1 MKNHKKLRNALAT
14 LLLALPLA
22 LQGAVGVKTAQAAET
37 STETATVTLH
47 KYVFDKS
54 LPSDKIDNSKS
65 QSEIEGWL
73 NKNNAKPLDGVEFT
87 AYDVTSE
94 YADAYKKATGNN
106 NESPADAAKTA
117 SAAVAKKA
125 DALQKT
131 PTAKVVDK
139 QKTANGGLASFD
151 LPLRDANGNYKAYLF
166 VETDAPANITQ
177 KAEPFVLAMPI
188 YEADGKN
195 VQKSINI
202 YPKNVKQSDKK
213 TLNDNRSHHDF
224 TAGEKIN
231 YTIETVVPWNIANK
245 KVYTITD
252 NPSKGLIMDADTIQ
266 IEGLAS
272 DKYTVEKNADNG
284 FTITITAANL
294 AAFAG
299 KTLKTTVK
307 GHLSI
312 EDLTLIDTGIPNK
325 ATAKVDNEAHHEVKS
340 EEVFTGGKKFV
351 KVDGSN
357 QSKTLAGAQFQL
369 VIVNNGKVVKYAH
382 GDEKKGYTF
391 DTNNTDVAT
400 KTTGENGQFEFAGL
414 KYSESLEA
422 GESYAVKEVK
432 APTGYDLLKAPVLF
446 TVAKDSYKTVQA
458 ADVQKI
464 SNTKKGGFLPSTGG
478 MGIVLFI
485 AAGVVVMAGAAGAM
499 IARRNRRE
507 NI

>member
-37 STETATVTLH
+37 STETATVMLH

-65 QSEIEGWL
+65 QDEINAWL
-73 NKNNAKPLDGVEFT
+73 TKNNAEALDGVEFT

-94 YADAYKKATGNN
+94 YADAYKTATGDK

-131 PTAKVVDK
+131 ATVVGK
-139 QKTANGGLASFD
+139 QTTANGGLASFAN

-166 VETDAPANITQ
+166 AETDAPANITQ

-188 YEADGKN
+188 YGADGKT
-195 VQKSINI
+195 VQKSI
-202 YPKNVKQSDKK
+202 DKK

-231 YTIETVVPWNIANK
+231 YSIETVVPWNIANK

-272 DKYTVEKNADNG
+272 NKYTVKKNADNG
-284 FTITITAANL
+284 FTITIPAANL

-325 ATAKVDNEAHHEVKS
+325 ATAKVDNEAHHEV
-340 EEVFTGGKKFV
+340 
-351 KVDGSN
+351 
-357 QSKTLAGAQFQL
+357 
-369 VIVNNGKVVKYAH
+369 VKYAH
-382 GDEKKGYTF
+382 GNEKDGYTF
-391 DTNNTDVAT
+391 DTNNTNVAT

-432 APTGYDLLKAPVLF
+432 APTGYDLLKDPVLF
-446 TVAKDSYKTVQA
+446 TVTKDSYKTVQA
-458 ADVQKI
+458 ADGQKI

-485 AAGVVVMAGAAGAM
+485 AAGVVVMAGAAGTM
-499 IARRNRRE
+499 IVRRNRRE

>member
-47 KYVFDKS
+47 KYVFDNS

-65 QSEIEGWL
+65 QDEINAWL
-73 NKNNAKPLDGVEFT
+73 NKNNAKTLDGVEFT

-94 YADAYKKATGNN
+94 YADAYKTATGKK

-125 DALQKT
+125 DALQKPAT
-131 PTAKVVDK
+131 VVGK
-139 QKTANGGLASFD
+139 QKTANGGLASFAN

-166 VETDAPANITQ
+166 VETDSPANITQ

-188 YEADGKN
+188 YGADGKT

-202 YPKNVKQSDKK
+202 YPKNVEQSDKK
-213 TLNDNRSHHDF
+213 TLEEKRPDF

-231 YTIETVVPWNIANK
+231 YSIETVVPWNIANK

-252 NPSKGLIMDADTIQ
+252 NPSKGLIMDTDTIH
-266 IEGLAS
+266 IEGLS
-272 DKYTVEKNADNG
+272 GEYEVEKNADNG
-284 FTITITAANL
+284 FTIKIPAANL

-351 KVDGSN
+351 KVDGSK

-369 VIVNNGKVVKYAH
+369 VIVKNGQVVKYAH
-382 GDEKKGYTF
+382 GNEKDGYTF

-400 KTTGENGQFEFAGL
+400 ETTGENGQFEFAGL

-432 APTGYDLLKAPVLF
+432 APTGYDLLKDPVLF
-446 TVAKDSYKTVQA
+446 TVEKDSYKTVQA
-458 ADVQKI
+458 ADGQKI

-485 AAGVVVMAGAAGAM
+485 VAGVVVMAGAAGAM

>member
-65 QSEIEGWL
+65 QDEINAWL
-73 NKNNAKPLDGVEFT
+73 TKNNAEALDGVEFT

-94 YADAYKKATGNN
+94 YADAYKTATGDK

-131 PTAKVVDK
+131 ATVVGK
-139 QKTANGGLASFD
+139 QTTANGGLASFAN

-166 VETDAPANITQ
+166 AETDAPANITQ

-188 YEADGKN
+188 YGADGKT

-272 DKYTVEKNADNG
+272 NKYTVKKNADNG
-284 FTITITAANL
+284 FTITIPAANL

-357 QSKTLAGAQFQL
+357 QSKTLAG
-369 VIVNNGKVVKYAH
+369 
-382 GDEKKGYTF
+382 
-391 DTNNTDVAT
+391 
-400 KTTGENGQFEFAGL
+400 L

-432 APTGYDLLKAPVLF
+432 APTGYDLLKDPVLF

-458 ADVQKI
+458 ADGQKI

-485 AAGVVVMAGAAGAM
+485 AAGVVVMAGAVGTM
-499 IARRNRRE
+499 IVRRNRRE

>member
-65 QSEIEGWL
+65 QDEINAWL
-73 NKNNAKPLDGVEFT
+73 TKNNAEALDGVEFT

-94 YADAYKKATGNN
+94 YADAYKTATGDK

-131 PTAKVVDK
+131 ATVVGK
-139 QKTANGGLASFD
+139 QTTANGGLASFAN

-166 VETDAPANITQ
+166 AETDAPANITQ

-188 YEADGKN
+188 YG
-195 VQKSINI
+195 
-202 YPKNVKQSDKK
+202 
-213 TLNDNRSHHDF
+213 
-224 TAGEKIN
+224 AGEKIN
-231 YTIETVVPWNIANK
+231 YSIETVVPWNIANK

-272 DKYTVEKNADNG
+272 NKYTVKKNADNG
-284 FTITITAANL
+284 FTITIPAANL

-369 VIVNNGKVVKYAH
+369 VIVKNGQVVKYAH
-382 GDEKKGYTF
+382 GNEKDGYTF
-391 DTNNTDVAT
+391 DTNNTNVAT

-432 APTGYDLLKAPVLF
+432 APTGYDLLKDPVLF

-458 ADVQKI
+458 ADGQKI

-485 AAGVVVMAGAAGAM
+485 AAGVVVMAGAVGTM
-499 IARRNRRE
+499 IVRRNRRE

>member
-65 QSEIEGWL
+65 QDEINAWL
-73 NKNNAKPLDGVEFT
+73 TKNNAEALDGVEFT

-131 PTAKVVDK
+131 ATAKVVDK
-139 QKTANGGLASFD
+139 QKTANGGLASFAN

-188 YEADGKN
+188 YGADGKT

-213 TLNDNRSHHDF
+213 TLEEKHKDF

-231 YTIETVVPWNIANK
+231 YSIETVVPWNIANK

-272 DKYTVEKNADNG
+272 DKYTVKKNADNG
-284 FTITITAANL
+284 FTITIPAANL

-369 VIVNNGKVVKYAH
+369 VIVKNGKVVKYAH
-382 GDEKKGYTF
+382 GNEKDGYTF
-391 DTNNTDVAT
+391 DANDSDVAT
-400 KTTGENGQFEFAGL
+400 KTTGEDGKFEFAGL
-414 KYSESLEA
+414 KYSTELEA

-432 APTGYDLLKAPVLF
+432 APAGYDMLKDPVQF
-446 TVAKDSYKTVQA
+446 TVAKDSYNGA
-458 ADVQKI
+458 AAVVQKV
-464 SNTKKGGFLPSTGG
+464 SDTKKGGFLPSTGG

>member
-47 KYVFDKS
+47 KYVFDNS

-65 QSEIEGWL
+65 QDEINAWL
-73 NKNNAKPLDGVEFT
+73 NKNNAKTLDNVEFT

-94 YADAYKKATGNN
+94 YAGAYKTASGDK

-117 SAAVAKKA
+117 SAVVAKKA

-131 PTAKVVDK
+131 ATVVGK
-139 QKTANGGLASFD
+139 QKTANGGLASFAN

-166 VETDAPANITQ
+166 VETDSPANITQ

-188 YEADGKN
+188 YGADGKT

-202 YPKNVKQSDKK
+202 YPKNVEQSDKK
-213 TLNDNRSHHDF
+213 TLEEKRPDF

-231 YTIETVVPWNIANK
+231 YSIETVVPWNIANK

-252 NPSKGLIMDADTIQ
+252 NPSKGLIMDTDTIH
-266 IEGLAS
+266 IEGLTS
-272 DKYTVEKNADNG
+272 DKYKVEKNADNG
-284 FTITITAANL
+284 FTIKIPAANL

-369 VIVNNGKVVKYAH
+369 VIVKNGQVVKYAH
-382 GDEKKGYTF
+382 GNEKDGYTF
-391 DTNNTDVAT
+391 DENNTNVAT

-414 KYSESLEA
+414 KYSKELEA

-432 APTGYDLLKAPVLF
+432 APTGYDLLKDPVLF
-446 TVAKDSYKTVQA
+446 TVEKDSYKTVQA
-458 ADVQKI
+458 ADGQKI

-485 AAGVVVMAGAAGAM
+485 VAGVVVMAGAAGVM

>member
-22 LQGAVGVKTAQAAET
+22 LQGTVGVKTAQAAET

-65 QSEIEGWL
+65 QDEINAWL
-73 NKNNAKPLDGVEFT
+73 TKNHAEALDGVEFT

-94 YADAYKKATGNN
+94 YADAYKTATGNN

-117 SAAVAKKA
+117 SAAVAAKA
-125 DALQKT
+125 DSLQKT
-131 PTAKVVDK
+131 ASVVGS
-139 QKTANGGLASFD
+139 QKTANGGLATFEG
-151 LPLRDANGNYKAYLF
+151 LKLRDDKGNYKAYLF

-188 YEADGKN
+188 YGADGKKVQSN
-195 VQKSINI
+195 VNI
-202 YPKNVKQSDKK
+202 YPKNVKDTDKK
-213 TLNDNRSHHDF
+213 KMTATHVDF
-224 TAGEKIN
+224 TAGEAIP
-231 YTIETVVPWNIANK
+231 YEIDTVVPWNIANK
-245 KVYTITD
+245 TEYTITD
-252 NPSKGLIMDADTIQ
+252 NPSKGLVMDTDTIA
-266 IEGLAS
+266 IEGLTK
-272 DKYTVEKNADNG
+272 DQYTVRKNADNG
-284 FTITITAANL
+284 FTITIRPAANL

-369 VIVNNGKVVKYAH
+369 VIVKNGQVVKYAH
-382 GDEKKGYTF
+382 GNEKNGYTF
-391 DTNNTDVAT
+391 DKNNTNVAM

-414 KYSESLEA
+414 KYSAELEA

-432 APTGYDLLKAPVLF
+432 APTGYDLLKDPVLF

-458 ADVQKI
+458 ADGQKI

>member
-65 QSEIEGWL
+65 QDEINAWL
-73 NKNNAKPLDGVEFT
+73 TKNNAEALDGVEFT

-94 YADAYKKATGNN
+94 YADAYKTATGNN

-131 PTAKVVDK
+131 AKVVGK
-139 QKTANGGLASFD
+139 QTTANGGLASFAN
-151 LPLRDANGNYKAYLF
+151 LPLRDANENYKAYLF
-166 VETDAPANITQ
+166 AETDAPANITQ

-188 YEADGKN
+188 YGADGKT

-272 DKYTVEKNADNG
+272 NKYTVKKNADNG

-369 VIVNNGKVVKYAH
+369 VIVKNGQVVKYAH
-382 GDEKKGYTF
+382 GNEKDGYTF
-391 DTNNTDVAT
+391 DTNNTNVAT

-432 APTGYDLLKAPVLF
+432 APTGYDLLKDPVLF

-458 ADVQKI
+458 ADGQKI

-485 AAGVVVMAGAAGAM
+485 VAGVVVMAGAAGAM

>member
-22 LQGAVGVKTAQAAET
+22 VQGAVGVQTAQAAEAAP
-37 STETATVTLH
+37 STVNVTLH
-47 KYVFDKS
+47 KYVFDKA

-117 SAAVAKKA
+117 SAAVAAKA
-125 DALQKT
+125 DSLQN
-131 PTAKVVDK
+131 PASVVGRK
-139 QKTANGGLASFD
+139 KTANGGLATFEG
-151 LPLRDANGNYKAYLF
+151 LKLRDDKGNYKAYLF
-166 VETDAPANITQ
+166 VETDAPANVTT

-188 YEADGKN
+188 YGADGKTVQSN
-195 VQKSINI
+195 VNI
-202 YPKNVKQSDKK
+202 YPKNVKDTDKK
-213 TLNDNRSHHDF
+213 KMTATHVDF
-224 TAGEKIN
+224 TAGEAIP
-231 YTIETVVPWNIANK
+231 YEIDTVVPWNIANK
-245 KVYTITD
+245 TEYTITD
-252 NPSKGLIMDADTIQ
+252 NPSKGLVMDTDTIA
-266 IEGLAS
+266 IEGLTK
-272 DKYTVEKNADNG
+272 DQYKVRKNADNG
-284 FTITITAANL
+284 FTITIPAGNL
-294 AAFAG
+294 AKFAG
-299 KTLKTTVK
+299 KTLKTTVN

-312 EDLTLIDTGIPNK
+312 ADLTLIDKGIPNE
-325 ATAKVDNEAHHEVKS
+325 ATAKVDNEAHDTVKS

-351 KVDGSN
+351 KVDASN
-357 QSKTLAGAQFQL
+357 TGKTLAGAQFQL
-369 VIVNNGKVVKYAH
+369 VIVKNGKVVKYAH
-382 GDEKKGYTF
+382 GNEKDGYTF
-391 DTNNTDVAT
+391 DANDSDVAT
-400 KTTGENGQFEFAGL
+400 KTTGEDGKFEFAGL
-414 KYSESLEA
+414 KYSTELEA

-432 APTGYDLLKAPVLF
+432 APAGYDLLKDPVLF
-446 TVAKDSYKTVQA
+446 TVAKDSYNGA
-458 ADVQKI
+458 AAVVQKV
-464 SNTKKGGFLPSTGG
+464 SDTKKGGFLPSTGG

>member
-47 KYVFDKS
+47 KYVFNKS

-65 QSEIEGWL
+65 QDEINAWL
-73 NKNNAKPLDGVEFT
+73 TENNAEALDGVEFT

-94 YADAYKKATGNN
+94 YANAYETATGDK

-117 SAAVAKKA
+117 SAAVAKNA
-125 DALQKT
+125 DVLQKT
-131 PTAKVVDK
+131 ATVVGK
-139 QKTANGGLASFD
+139 QTTANGGLASFAN
-151 LPLRDANGNYKAYLF
+151 LPLRDENGNYKAYLF

-177 KAEPFVLAMPI
+177 KAEPFVLAMPV
-188 YEADGKN
+188 YGADGKT

-213 TLNDNRSHHDF
+213 TLEENHKDF

-231 YTIETVVPWNIANK
+231 YSIETVVPWNIANK

-252 NPSKGLIMDADTIQ
+252 NPSKGLIMDTDTIQ

-272 DKYTVEKNADNG
+272 NQYTVKKNADNG
-284 FTITITAANL
+284 FTITIPAADL

-299 KTLKTTVK
+299 KTIKTTVK

-312 EDLTLIDTGIPNK
+312 EDLTLIETGIPNK
-325 ATAKVDNEAHHEVKS
+325 ATAMVDNEAHHEVKS

-369 VIVNNGKVVKYAH
+369 VIVKNGQVVKYAH
-382 GDEKKGYTF
+382 GNEKDGYTF
-391 DTNNTDVAT
+391 DTNNTNVAT

-414 KYSESLEA
+414 KNSTELEE

-432 APTGYDLLKAPVLF
+432 APTGYNLLNDPVLF
-446 TVAKDSYKTVQA
+446 TVEEGSYKTVQA
-458 ADVQKI
+458 TDGQKI

-485 AAGVVVMAGAAGAM
+485 VAGVVVMAGAAGTM
-499 IARRNRRE
+499 IARRNRHE

>member
-65 QSEIEGWL
+65 QDEINAWL
-73 NKNNAKPLDGVEFT
+73 TENNAEALDGVEFT
-87 AYDVTSE
+87 AYDVTRE
-94 YADAYKKATGNN
+94 YADAYETATGDK

-125 DALQKT
+125 DELQKT
-131 PTAKVVDK
+131 ATTTVVGK
-139 QKTANGGLASFD
+139 QTTANGGLASFAN
-151 LPLRDANGNYKAYLF
+151 LPLRDENGNYKAYLF
-166 VETDAPANITQ
+166 VETDSPANVTQ
-177 KAEPFVLAMPI
+177 KAEPFVLAMPV
-188 YEADGKN
+188 YGADGKT

-213 TLNDNRSHHDF
+213 TLEEKHKDF

-231 YTIETVVPWNIANK
+231 YSIETVVPWNIANK

-252 NPSKGLIMDADTIQ
+252 NPSKGLIMDTDTIQ

-272 DKYTVEKNADNG
+272 NKYTVKKNADNG
-284 FTITITAANL
+284 FTITIPAADL

-299 KTLKTTVK
+299 KTIKTTVK

-312 EDLTLIDTGIPNK
+312 EDLTLIETGIPNK
-325 ATAKVDNEAHHEVKS
+325 ATAKVDNEAHLEVKS

-369 VIVNNGKVVKYAH
+369 VIVKNGQVVKYAH
-382 GDEKKGYTF
+382 GNEKDGYTF
-391 DTNNTDVAT
+391 DTNNTNVAT

-414 KYSESLEA
+414 KNSTELEA

-432 APTGYDLLKAPVLF
+432 APTGYNLLKDPVLF
-446 TVAKDSYKTVQA
+446 TVEEGSYKTVQA
-458 ADVQKI
+458 TDGQKI

-485 AAGVVVMAGAAGAM
+485 VAGVVVMAGAAGTM
-499 IARRNRRE
+499 IARRNRHE

>member
-22 LQGAVGVKTAQAAET
+22 VQGAVGVQTAQAAEAAP
-37 STETATVTLH
+37 STVNVTLH
-47 KYVFDKS
+47 KYVFDKA

-117 SAAVAKKA
+117 SAAVAAKA
-125 DALQKT
+125 DSLQN
-131 PTAKVVDK
+131 PASVVGR
-139 QKTANGGLASFD
+139 QKTANGGLATFEG
-151 LPLRDANGNYKAYLF
+151 LKLRDDKGNYKAYLF
-166 VETDAPANITQ
+166 VETDAPANVTT

-188 YEADGKN
+188 YGADGKTVQSN
-195 VQKSINI
+195 VNI
-202 YPKNVKQSDKK
+202 YPKNVKDTDKK
-213 TLNDNRSHHDF
+213 KMTATHVDF
-224 TAGEKIN
+224 TAGEAIP
-231 YTIETVVPWNIANK
+231 YEIDTVVPWNIANK
-245 KVYTITD
+245 TEYTITD
-252 NPSKGLIMDADTIQ
+252 NPSKGLVMDTDTIA
-266 IEGLAS
+266 IEGLTK
-272 DKYTVEKNADNG
+272 DQYKVRKNADNG
-284 FTITITAANL
+284 FTITIPAGNL
-294 AAFAG
+294 AKFAG
-299 KTLKTTVK
+299 KTLKTTVN

-312 EDLTLIDTGIPNK
+312 ADLTLIDKGIPNE
-325 ATAKVDNEAHHEVKS
+325 ATAKVDNEAHDTVKS

-351 KVDGSN
+351 KVDASN
-357 QSKTLAGAQFQL
+357 TGKTLAGAQFQL
-369 VIVNNGKVVKYAH
+369 VIVKNGKVVKYAH
-382 GDEKKGYTF
+382 GNEKDGYTF
-391 DTNNTDVAT
+391 DANDSDVAT
-400 KTTGENGQFEFAGL
+400 KTTGEDGKFEFAGL
-414 KYSESLEA
+414 KYSTELEA

-432 APTGYDLLKAPVLF
+432 APAGYDMLKDPVQF
-446 TVAKDSYKTVQA
+446 TVAKDSYNGA
-458 ADVQKI
+458 AAVVQKV
-464 SNTKKGGFLPSTGG
+464 SDTKKGGFLPSTGG

>member
-37 STETATVTLH
+37 ASETATVTLH

-65 QSEIEGWL
+65 QDEINAWL
-73 NKNNAKPLDGVEFT
+73 TKNNAEALDGVEFT

-94 YADAYKKATGNN
+94 YADAYKKATSDK

-117 SAAVAKKA
+117 SAAVAAKA
-125 DALQKT
+125 DSLQK
-131 PTAKVVDK
+131 PASVVGS
-139 QKTANGGLASFD
+139 QKTANGGLATFEG
-151 LPLRDANGNYKAYLF
+151 LKLRDDKGNYKAYLF

-188 YEADGKN
+188 YGADGKKT
-195 VQKSINI
+195 VQTSINI

-213 TLNDNRSHHDF
+213 TLEEKHKDF

-231 YTIETVVPWNIANK
+231 YSIETVVPWNIANK

-284 FTITITAANL
+284 FTITIPAANL

-369 VIVNNGKVVKYAH
+369 VIVKNGQVVKYAH
-382 GDEKKGYTF
+382 GNEKDGYTF

-414 KYSESLEA
+414 KYSESLES

-432 APTGYDLLKAPVLF
+432 APTGYDLLKDPVLF

-458 ADVQKI
+458 ADGQKI

-485 AAGVVVMAGAAGAM
+485 VAGVVVMAGAAGAM

>member
-65 QSEIEGWL
+65 QDEINAWL
-73 NKNNAKPLDGVEFT
+73 TKNNAKKLDGVEFT

-94 YADAYKKATGNN
+94 YADAYKTATGNK

-117 SAAVAKKA
+117 SAVVAKKA

-131 PTAKVVDK
+131 ATVVGK
-139 QKTANGGLASFD
+139 QTTANGGLASFAD
-151 LPLRDANGNYKAYLF
+151 LQLRDANGNYKAYLF

-188 YEADGKN
+188 YGADGKT
-195 VQKSINI
+195 VQNSINI
-202 YPKNVKQSDKK
+202 YPKNVEQSDKK
-213 TLNDNRSHHDF
+213 TLKEEHTDF

-231 YTIETVVPWNIANK
+231 YSIETVVPWNIANK

-266 IEGLAS
+266 IEGLTS
-272 DKYTVEKNADNG
+272 DKYTVKKNADNG
-284 FTITITAANL
+284 FTITIHAENL

-351 KVDGSN
+351 KVDGSKK
-357 QSKTLAGAQFQL
+357 SKTLAGAQFQL
-369 VIVNNGKVVKYAH
+369 VIVKNGQVVKYAH
-382 GDEKKGYTF
+382 GNEKDGYTF

-414 KYSESLEA
+414 KYSTELEA

-432 APTGYDLLKAPVLF
+432 APTGYDLLKDPVLF
-446 TVAKDSYKTVQA
+446 TVEQGSYKTVQA
-458 ADVQKI
+458 ADGQKI

-485 AAGVVVMAGAAGAM
+485 VAGVVVMAGAAGAM

>member
-47 KYVFDKS
+47 KYVFNKS

-65 QSEIEGWL
+65 QDKINAWL
-73 NKNNAKPLDGVEFT
+73 TKNNAEALDGVEFT

-94 YADAYKKATGNN
+94 YADAYKTATGDN

-117 SAAVAKKA
+117 SDAVAKKA

-131 PTAKVVDK
+131 ATVVGK
-139 QKTANGGLASFD
+139 QTTANGGLASFAN

-177 KAEPFVLAMPI
+177 QAEPFVLAMPV
-188 YEADGKN
+188 YGADGKT

-213 TLNDNRSHHDF
+213 TLEENHKDF
-224 TAGEKIN
+224 TTGEKIN
-231 YTIETVVPWNIANK
+231 YSIETVVPWNIANK
-245 KVYTITD
+245 EVYTITD
-252 NPSKGLIMDADTIQ
+252 NPSKGLIMDTDTIQ

-272 DKYTVEKNADNG
+272 NKYTVKKNADNG
-284 FTITITAANL
+284 FTITIPAADL

-299 KTLKTTVK
+299 KTIKTTVK

-312 EDLTLIDTGIPNK
+312 EDLTLIETGIPNK
-325 ATAKVDNEAHHEVKS
+325 ATAKVDNEAHLEVKS

-369 VIVNNGKVVKYAH
+369 VIVKNGQVVKYAH
-382 GDEKKGYTF
+382 GNEKDGYTF
-391 DTNNTDVAT
+391 DTNNTNVAT

-414 KYSESLEA
+414 KNSTELEA

-432 APTGYDLLKAPVLF
+432 APTGYNLLKDPVLF
-446 TVAKDSYKTVQA
+446 TVEEGSYKTVQA
-458 ADVQKI
+458 TDGQKI

-485 AAGVVVMAGAAGAM
+485 VAGVVVMAGAAGTM
-499 IARRNRRE
+499 IARRNRHE

>member
-37 STETATVTLH
+37 STEMATVTLH

-65 QSEIEGWL
+65 QDEINAWL
-73 NKNNAKPLDGVEFT
+73 TKNNAKTLDGVEFT

-94 YADAYKKATGNN
+94 YADAYK
-106 NESPADAAKTA
+106 TA
-117 SAAVAKKA
+117 SAAVAKKT

-131 PTAKVVDK
+131 ATVVGK
-139 QKTANGGLASFD
+139 QKTANGGLASFAN

-177 KAEPFVLAMPI
+177 RAEPFVLAMPI
-188 YEADGKN
+188 YGADGKT

-202 YPKNVKQSDKK
+202 YPKNVEQSDKK
-213 TLNDNRSHHDF
+213 TLKEKHTDF

-231 YTIETVVPWNIANK
+231 YSIETVVPWNIANK

-266 IEGLAS
+266 IEGLTS
-272 DKYTVEKNADNG
+272 DKYTVNKNADNG
-284 FTITITAANL
+284 FTITIPAANL

-369 VIVNNGKVVKYAH
+369 VIVKNGQVVKYAH
-382 GDEKKGYTF
+382 GNEKDGYTF
-391 DTNNTDVAT
+391 DTNNTNVAT

-414 KYSESLEA
+414 KYSTELEA

-432 APTGYDLLKAPVLF
+432 APTGYDLLKDPVLF

-458 ADVQKI
+458 ADGQKI

-485 AAGVVVMAGAAGAM
+485 VAGVVVMAGAAGAM

>member
-54 LPSDKIDNSKS
+54 LPSDTIDNSKS
-65 QSEIEGWL
+65 QDEFTAGLS
-73 NKNNAKPLDGVEFT
+73 KNNAEALDGVEFT

-94 YADAYKKATGNN
+94 YADAYKTATGAK

-131 PTAKVVDK
+131 AKAVDK
-139 QKTANGGLASFD
+139 QKTANGGLASFAN

-188 YEADGKN
+188 YGADGKT

-213 TLNDNRSHHDF
+213 TLEEKHKDF

-231 YTIETVVPWNIANK
+231 YSIETVVPWNIANK

-272 DKYTVEKNADNG
+272 NKYTVKKNADNG
-284 FTITITAANL
+284 FTITISAANL

-351 KVDGSN
+351 KVDGSK

-369 VIVNNGKVVKYAH
+369 VIVKNGQVVKYAH
-382 GDEKKGYTF
+382 GNEKDGYTF
-391 DTNNTDVAT
+391 DTNNTDVAK

-432 APTGYDLLKAPVLF
+432 APTGYDLLKDPVLF

-458 ADVQKI
+458 ADGQKI

-485 AAGVVVMAGAAGAM
+485 VAGVVVMAGAAGAM

>member
-65 QSEIEGWL
+65 QDEINAWL
-73 NKNNAKPLDGVEFT
+73 TKNNAETLDGVEFT

-94 YADAYKKATGNN
+94 YADAYKTATGDK

-131 PTAKVVDK
+131 ATVVGK
-139 QKTANGGLASFD
+139 QTTANGGLASFAN

-188 YEADGKN
+188 YGADGKT

-272 DKYTVEKNADNG
+272 NKYTVKKNADNG
-284 FTITITAANL
+284 FTITIPAANL

-340 EEVFTGGKKFV
+340 EEVFTGGRSSSRLMVLTNQRRLQAHNSNLLSLRTVKLSSMLTAMKKMATHLIRTT
-351 KVDGSN
+351 
-357 QSKTLAGAQFQL
+357 QTLLRRQL
-369 VIVNNGKVVKYAH
+369 A
-382 GDEKKGYTF
+382 
-391 DTNNTDVAT
+391 
-400 KTTGENGQFEFAGL
+400 
-414 KYSESLEA
+414 
-422 GESYAVKEVK
+422 
-432 APTGYDLLKAPVLF
+432 
-446 TVAKDSYKTVQA
+446 KTVNLNLQ
-458 ADVQKI
+458 V
-464 SNTKKGGFLPSTGG
+464 
-478 MGIVLFI
+478 
-485 AAGVVVMAGAAGAM
+485 
-499 IARRNRRE
+499 
-507 NI
+507 

>member
-1 MKNHKKLRNALAT
+1 M
-14 LLLALPLA
+14 LLALPLA

-65 QSEIEGWL
+65 QDEINAWL
-73 NKNNAKPLDGVEFT
+73 TKNNAKKLDGVEFT

-94 YADAYKKATGNN
+94 YADAYKTATGNK

-125 DALQKT
+125 DALQKQ
-131 PTAKVVDK
+131 PAKVVDK
-139 QKTANGGLASFD
+139 QTTANGGLASFAN

-166 VETDAPANITQ
+166 VETDSPANITQ

-188 YEADGKN
+188 YGADGKT

-202 YPKNVKQSDKK
+202 YPKNVEQSDKK
-213 TLNDNRSHHDF
+213 TLAEKHTDF

-231 YTIETVVPWNIANK
+231 YSIETVVPWNIANK

-252 NPSKGLIMDADTIQ
+252 NPSKGLIMDADTIK
-266 IEGLAS
+266 IEGLTK
-272 DKYTVEKNADNG
+272 DKYTVKPNADNG
-284 FTITITAANL
+284 FTITIPSANL

-369 VIVNNGKVVKYAH
+369 VIVKNGQVVKYAH
-382 GDEKKGYTF
+382 GNEKDGYTF
-391 DTNNTDVAT
+391 DTNNTNVAT

-414 KYSESLEA
+414 KYSTELEA

-432 APTGYDLLKAPVLF
+432 APTGYDLLKDPVLF
-446 TVAKDSYKTVQA
+446 TVEKDSYKTVQA
-458 ADVQKI
+458 ADGQKI

-485 AAGVVVMAGAAGAM
+485 VAGVVVMAGAAGAM